1 MNLNPNAQK
10 NTQNKLN
17 KAVDPLGANRYNVR
31 QPMQSKALNSF
42 IKKSVSPDTGKNN
55 NQASKTSPPA
65 KNLIIL
71 KKKIKSR
78 SPPSDF

>member
-17 KAVDPLGANRYNVR
+17 KAVDPLGANRYNVPK
-31 QPMQSKALNSF
+31 PMQSKPLNSF
-42 IKKSVSPDTGKNN
+42 IKKSQSPDNGKNN
-55 NQASKTSPPA
+55 NQASKTSPPG

-71 KKKIKSR
+71 KKKINSR
-78 SPPSDF
+78 SPPADF

>member
-10 NTQNKLN
+10 NTQNKSN
-17 KAVDPLGANRYNVR
+17 KAVDPLGANRSKVPV
-31 QPMQSKALNSF
+31 QPKALNSF
-42 IKKSVSPDTGKNN
+42 TKKSQSPDNGKNN
-55 NQASKTSPPA
+55 NQASKTSPPG
-65 KNLIIL
+65 KNFIVL